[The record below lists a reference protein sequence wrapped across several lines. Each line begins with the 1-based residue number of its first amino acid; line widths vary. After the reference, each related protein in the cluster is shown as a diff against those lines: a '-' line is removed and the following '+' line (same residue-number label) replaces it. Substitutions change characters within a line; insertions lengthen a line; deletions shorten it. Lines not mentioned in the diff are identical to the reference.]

1 MENQN
6 ITLQTILDVMNSKF
20 EKLDKRLDCIDSRL
34 DGIDNR
40 LSIVES
46 RLDAVENRLC
56 TVESRLDAV
65 ENRLSTVESRLDNID
80 IRITRLAA
88 DNNEAHEKIFEELQK
103 QGNVLTRLEEEFGS
117 KISILFDATQAIRDR
132 LHLFGNQQLR
142 FSEKLSNFSSRLS
155 AVEKVV
161 FAKNISN

>member
-40 LSIVES
+40 LCTVES

-56 TVESRLDAV
+56 TVESRLD
-65 ENRLSTVESRLDNID
+65 NMD

-103 QGNVLTRLEEEFGS
+103 QRNVLTRLEEEFGS